1 MLVRALSFA
10 VLGIDAVPVEVET
23 DITHGL
29 PSYTVVGLPGGAVR
43 ESDDRIRAAV
53 RNSGLPFP
61 GRKVTVNLAPA
72 DLRKDGSLLDLPIAL
87 SVLSAEGAL
96 PGEAL
101 AGWVIAGELSLDGTV
116 RPIRGAL
123 AQAILARNLRIPGVI
138 TPFDNG
144 DEARLVPGIRVVA
157 VRSLREAAAA
167 LTGEDPPADGAD
179 ADPGGAKPKD
189 TDAPPP
195 ERAPDLA
202 DVVGQPMARRAL
214 EIAAAG
220 CHAMLLV
227 GPPGCGKTM
236 LAERLPGI
244 LPDLSASEALEAT
257 RVYGASGEPPW
268 PRPLLRRPF
277 RAPHPSITAAGLMG
291 GGNPPRPGEVSFAHC
306 GVLFLDEFSEFHTD
320 VREALRQPVESGE
333 IRISRSGHRFRF
345 PCRFLLLAATNPCPC
360 GNAGHPRKVC
370 RCSPP
375 LLDRFSRKFSGPL
388 LDRIDLAVS
397 VQPVRGRGVVR
408 RGARRILRGGPA
420 PGRSVPHDPGGAV
433 RGARFPDERDR
444 PLRYGGAVAGAH
456 PGSGRVPHAGGGTA
470 LPVGEGDREG
480 VPRGADDRRPRWRAP
495 GSAPPRSRGSP
506 VPPVRVR
513 NTGGIH
519 VRDDAP
525 RRRDPPSSFAQVGSP
540 DGRRP
545 RGQDE
550 LRAAGVPPR
559 DIPRGTRNLAG
570 TTTGR
575 VRAGRRCPRTPFRRS
590 CGNRG

>member
-23 DITHGL
+23 DIAHGL

-87 SVLSAEGAL
+87 SVLSAEGVL

-123 AQAILARNLRIPGVI
+123 AQAILARILQDPG
-138 TPFDNG
+138 G
-144 DEARLVPGIRVVA
+144 HH
-157 VRSLREAAAA
+157 SLRQRGRGAHGAR
-167 LTGEDPPADGAD
+167 DPGGRGPFPPRGGGRPHGRGSLPAMAQTPTPADGPAKD
-179 ADPGGAKPKD
+179 AGAP
-189 TDAPPP
+189 AP
-195 ERAPDLA
+195 ERAPDLS

-244 LPDLSASEALEAT
+244 LPDLSASEALDAT
-257 RVYGASGEPPW
+257 RIYGASGEPPW

-277 RAPHPSITAAGLMG
+277 RAPHPSITAAGLLG
-291 GGNPPRPGEVSFAHC
+291 GGIPPRPGEISFAHC
-306 GVLFLDEFSEFHTD
+306 GVLFLDEFSEFRAE

-333 IRISRSGHRFRF
+333 IRISRSGHRYRF

-397 VQPVRGRGVVR
+397 VLPVAVEAWSGEARGESSAAVR
-408 RGARRILRGGPA
+408 RRVDACRAVQEARYAGRVSRTNGTVRSGTAELLRELTPEAAAFLTRAAERLSLSGRAIGKACRVARTIADLAAERRAGLPHVAEALQYRLSGFGA
-420 PGRSVPHDPGGAV
+420 PGES
-433 RGARFPDERDR
+433 
-444 PLRYGGAVAGAH
+444 
-456 PGSGRVPHAGGGTA
+456 T
-470 LPVGEGDREG
+470 
-480 VPRGADDRRPRWRAP
+480 
-495 GSAPPRSRGSP
+495 
-506 VPPVRVR
+506 
-513 NTGGIH
+513 
-519 VRDDAP
+519 
-525 RRRDPPSSFAQVGSP
+525 
-540 DGRRP
+540 
-545 RGQDE
+545 
-550 LRAAGVPPR
+550 
-559 DIPRGTRNLAG
+559 
-570 TTTGR
+570 
-575 VRAGRRCPRTPFRRS
+575 
-590 CGNRG
+590 

>member
-23 DITHGL
+23 DIAHGL
-29 PSYTVVGLPGGAVR
+29 PSYTVVGLPGSAVR

-87 SVLSAEGAL
+87 SVLSAEGVL

-167 LTGEDPPADGAD
+167 LTGEEPPGDGAD
-179 ADPGGAKPKD
+179 PDPVDNPSKDPG
-189 TDAPPP
+189 APAP
-195 ERAPDLA
+195 ERAPDLS

-244 LPDLSASEALEAT
+244 LPDLSSSEALDAT
-257 RVYGASGEPPW
+257 RIYGASGEPPW

-277 RAPHPSITAAGLMG
+277 RAPHPSITTAGLLG
-291 GGNPPRPGEVSFAHC
+291 GGIPPRPGEISFAHG
-306 GVLFLDEFSEFHTD
+306 GVLFLDEFSEFRAE

-333 IRISRSGHRFRF
+333 IRISRSGHRYRF

-370 RCSPP
+370 RCTPP
-375 LLDRFSRKFSGPL
+375 LLDRFARKFSGPL
-388 LDRIDLAVS
+388 LDRIDLAITVLPVAVEAWSGETRGEASAAVRCRVDACRAVQEARYAGRVS
-397 VQPVRGRGVVR
+397 RTNGTVRSGTADLLRELTPEAAAFLARAAERLSLSGRAIGKACRVARTIADLAAER
-408 RGARRILRGGPA
+408 RAGLPHVAEALQYRLSGTGIGGP
-420 PGRSVPHDPGGAV
+420 
-433 RGARFPDERDR
+433 
-444 PLRYGGAVAGAH
+444 
-456 PGSGRVPHAGGGTA
+456 GT
-470 LPVGEGDREG
+470 LME
-480 VPRGADDRRPRWRAP
+480 
-495 GSAPPRSRGSP
+495 
-506 VPPVRVR
+506 
-513 NTGGIH
+513 
-519 VRDDAP
+519 
-525 RRRDPPSSFAQVGSP
+525 
-540 DGRRP
+540 
-545 RGQDE
+545 
-550 LRAAGVPPR
+550 
-559 DIPRGTRNLAG
+559 
-570 TTTGR
+570 
-575 VRAGRRCPRTPFRRS
+575 
-590 CGNRG
+590 

>member
-1 MLVRALSFA
+1 LLVRALSFA

-87 SVLSAEGAL
+87 SVLSAEGVL

-123 AQAILARNLRIPGVI
+123 SQAILARNLRIPGVI

-167 LTGEDPPADGAD
+167 LTGEEPPGDGAD
-179 ADPGGAKPKD
+179 ADSGDGPVKGSGAP
-189 TDAPPP
+189 AA
-195 ERAPDLA
+195 ERTPDLS

-214 EIAAAG
+214 EVAAAG

-244 LPDLSASEALEAT
+244 LPDLSASEALDAT
-257 RVYGASGEPPW
+257 RIYGAAGEPPW

-277 RAPHPSITAAGLMG
+277 RAPHPSTTAAGLLG
-291 GGNPPRPGEVSFAHC
+291 GGNPPRPGEISFAHC
-306 GVLFLDEFSEFHTD
+306 GVLFLDEFSEFRAE

-370 RCSPP
+370 RCSPS

-397 VQPVRGRGVVR
+397 VLPVAVEAWSGEARGESSAAVR
-408 RGARRILRGGPA
+408 RRVDACRAVQEARYAGRVSRTNGTVRSGTAELLRELTPEA
-420 PGRSVPHDPGGAV
+420 AAFLTRA
-433 RGARFPDERDR
+433 AER
-444 PLRYGGAVAGAH
+444 LSL
-456 PGSGRVPHAGGGTA
+456 SGRAIGKACRVARTIADLAAERRAGLPHAAEA
-470 LPVGEGDREG
+470 LQYRLSGF
-480 VPRGADDRRPRWRAP
+480 
-495 GSAPPRSRGSP
+495 GSP
-506 VPPVRVR
+506 GDS
-513 NTGGIH
+513 T
-519 VRDDAP
+519 
-525 RRRDPPSSFAQVGSP
+525 
-540 DGRRP
+540 
-545 RGQDE
+545 
-550 LRAAGVPPR
+550 
-559 DIPRGTRNLAG
+559 
-570 TTTGR
+570 
-575 VRAGRRCPRTPFRRS
+575 
-590 CGNRG
+590 

>member
-1 MLVRALSFA
+1 LLVRALSFA

-87 SVLSAEGAL
+87 SVLSAEGVL

-116 RPIRGAL
+116 RPVRGAL
-123 AQAILARNLRIPGVI
+123 SQAILARNLRIPGVI

-167 LTGEDPPADGAD
+167 LTGEGFPGEGAD
-179 ADPGGAKPKD
+179 VDSGDTPAKNS
-189 TDAPPP
+189 AAP
-195 ERAPDLA
+195 ERAPDLS

-220 CHAMLLV
+220 CHAMLLA

-244 LPDLSASEALEAT
+244 LPDLSASEALDAT
-257 RVYGASGEPPW
+257 RIYGAAGEPPW

-277 RAPHPSITAAGLMG
+277 RAPHPSITAAGLLG
-291 GGNPPRPGEVSFAHC
+291 GGNPPRPGEISFAHC
-306 GVLFLDEFSEFHTD
+306 GVLFLDEFSEFRAE
-320 VREALRQPVESGE
+320 VREALRQPLESGE
-333 IRISRSGHRFRF
+333 IRISRSGHRYRF

-370 RCSPP
+370 RCSAP

-388 LDRIDLAVS
+388 LDRIDLEVS
-397 VQPVRGRGVVR
+397 VLPIAVEAWSGETRGESSAAVRGRVDACRAVQEARYAGRVFRTNGTVR
-408 RGARRILRGGPA
+408 SGTADLLRELTPEA
-420 PGRSVPHDPGGAV
+420 VAFLTRAAERLSLSGRSIGKACRV
-433 RGARFPDERDR
+433 ARTIADLAAERR
-444 PLRYGGAVAGAH
+444 VAL
-456 PGSGRVPHAGGGTA
+456 PHAAEA
-470 LPVGEGDREG
+470 LQYRLSGFG
-480 VPRGADDRRPRWRAP
+480 
-495 GSAPPRSRGSP
+495 
-506 VPPVRVR
+506 
-513 NTGGIH
+513 
-519 VRDDAP
+519 
-525 RRRDPPSSFAQVGSP
+525 
-540 DGRRP
+540 
-545 RGQDE
+545 
-550 LRAAGVPPR
+550 
-559 DIPRGTRNLAG
+559 
-570 TTTGR
+570 
-575 VRAGRRCPRTPFRRS
+575 
-590 CGNRG
+590 

>member
-1 MLVRALSFA
+1 VPLLVRALSFA

-23 DITHGL
+23 DIAHGL
-29 PSYTVVGLPGGAVR
+29 PSYTVVGLPVGAVR

-87 SVLSAEGAL
+87 SVLSAEGVL

-157 VRSLREAAAA
+157 VRTLREAAAA
-167 LTGEDPPADGAD
+167 LTGEEPPC
-179 ADPGGAKPKD
+179 GGAEGGPRD
-189 TDAPPP
+189 GPAEEAGAPAPG
-195 ERAPDLA
+195 RAPDLSE
-202 DVVGQPMARRAL
+202 VVGQPMARRAL
-214 EIAAAG
+214 EIAAG
-220 CHAMLLV
+220 GSHAMLLV

-244 LPDLSASEALEAT
+244 LPDLSASEALDAT

-277 RAPHPSITAAGLMG
+277 RAPHPSITAAGLLG
-291 GGNPPRPGEVSFAHC
+291 GGNPPRPGEISFAHC
-306 GVLFLDEFSEFHTD
+306 GVLFLDEFSEFRAE
-320 VREALRQPVESGE
+320 VRETLRQPLESGE
-333 IRISRSGHRFRF
+333 IRISRSGRRYRF
-345 PCRFLLLAATNPCPC
+345 PCRFQLLAATNPCPC

-397 VQPVRGRGVVR
+397 VQPVAVEAWSGAPRGEPSSTVR
-408 RGARRILRGGPA
+408 RRVEACRAIQEARYEGRASRTNGTVRSGTSELLRELA
-420 PGRSVPHDPGGAV
+420 PEAAAFL
-433 RGARFPDERDR
+433 ARAAER
-444 PLRYGGAVAGAH
+444 LSL
-456 PGSGRVPHAGGGTA
+456 SGRAIGKACRVARTI
-470 LPVGEGDREG
+470 
-480 VPRGADDRRPRWRAP
+480 AD
-495 GSAPPRSRGSP
+495 
-506 VPPVRVR
+506 
-513 NTGGIH
+513 
-519 VRDDAP
+519 
-525 RRRDPPSSFAQVGSP
+525 
-540 DGRRP
+540 
-545 RGQDE
+545 
-550 LRAAGVPPR
+550 
-559 DIPRGTRNLAG
+559 LASE
-570 TTTGR
+570 R
-575 VRAGRRCPRTPFRRS
+575 RAGLPHVAEALQYRLSGFGAPD
-590 CGNRG
+590 

>member
-29 PSYTVVGLPGGAVR
+29 PSYTVVGLPGSAVR

-87 SVLSAEGAL
+87 SVLSAEGVL

-123 AQAILARNLRIPGVI
+123 AQAILARDLKIPGVI

-167 LTGEDPPADGAD
+167 LTGKEAPGDGAD
-179 ADPGGAKPKD
+179 PGAGPSKDAGAPV
-189 TDAPPP
+189 P
-195 ERAPDLA
+195 ERAPDLS

-244 LPDLSASEALEAT
+244 LPDLSASEALDAT
-257 RVYGASGEPPW
+257 RIYGASGEPPW

-277 RAPHPSITAAGLMG
+277 RAPHPSITAAGLLG
-291 GGNPPRPGEVSFAHC
+291 GGIPPRPGEISFAHC
-306 GVLFLDEFSEFHTD
+306 GVLFLDEFSEFGAE

-333 IRISRSGHRFRF
+333 IRISRSGHRYRF

-397 VQPVRGRGVVR
+397 VLPVAVEAWSGETRGESSAAVR
-408 RGARRILRGGPA
+408 RRVNACRAVQEARYAGRVFRTNGTVRSGTAELLRELTPEA
-420 PGRSVPHDPGGAV
+420 AAFLTRAAERLSLSGRAIGKACRVARTIADLAAERRAGLPHVAEALQYRLSGFG
-433 RGARFPDERDR
+433 
-444 PLRYGGAVAGAH
+444 AGA
-456 PGSGRVPHAGGGTA
+456 GG
-470 LPVGEGDREG
+470 
-480 VPRGADDRRPRWRAP
+480 
-495 GSAPPRSRGSP
+495 
-506 VPPVRVR
+506 
-513 NTGGIH
+513 
-519 VRDDAP
+519 
-525 RRRDPPSSFAQVGSP
+525 
-540 DGRRP
+540 
-545 RGQDE
+545 
-550 LRAAGVPPR
+550 
-559 DIPRGTRNLAG
+559 
-570 TTTGR
+570 
-575 VRAGRRCPRTPFRRS
+575 
-590 CGNRG
+590 

>member
-1 MLVRALSFA
+1 PLLVRALSFA

-87 SVLSAEGAL
+87 SVLSAEGVL

-101 AGWVIAGELSLDGTV
+101 GGWVIAGELSLDGTV

-167 LTGEDPPADGAD
+167 LTGEGPSADGAD
-179 ADPGGAKPKD
+179 ADAGGAKPED
-189 TDAPPP
+189 NGAPAS
-195 ERAPDLA
+195 ERASDLS

-244 LPDLSASEALEAT
+244 LPDLSASEALDAT
-257 RVYGASGEPPW
+257 RIYGASGEPPW

-277 RAPHPSITAAGLMG
+277 RAPHPSITAAGLLG
-291 GGNPPRPGEVSFAHC
+291 GGIPARPGEISFAHC
-306 GVLFLDEFSEFHTD
+306 GVLFLDEFSEFRAE

-333 IRISRSGHRFRF
+333 IRISRSGHRYRF
-345 PCRFLLLAATNPCPC
+345 PCRFLLLAATTGSTSRSPCCRSRSRRGPARRVA
-360 GNAGHPRKVC
+360 NRLRRSAAGSKRAG
-370 RCSPP
+370 
-375 LLDRFSRKFSGPL
+375 RFRRRGTRGAFSG
-388 LDRIDLAVS
+388 RT
-397 VQPVRGRGVVR
+397 
-408 RGARRILRGGPA
+408 GPSA
-420 PGRSVPHDPGGAV
+420 PGRRTCCGSSRR
-433 RGARFPDERDR
+433 RGPRSSRGQRNGSLFRE
-444 PLRYGGAVAGAH
+444 GQ
-456 PGSGRVPHAGGGTA
+456 SGRRAA
-470 LPVGEGDREG
+470 W
-480 VPRGADDRRPRWRAP
+480 RG
-495 GSAPPRSRGSP
+495 RSPTS
-506 VPPVRVR
+506 
-513 NTGGIH
+513 
-519 VRDDAP
+519 
-525 RRRDPPSSFAQVGSP
+525 PPSAGSRSPTPRKPSNIASP
-540 DGRRP
+540 DSG
-545 RGQDE
+545 D
-550 LRAAGVPPR
+550 LAGVLSTSETVER
-559 DIPRGTRNLAG
+559 IIK
-570 TTTGR
+570 
-575 VRAGRRCPRTPFRRS
+575 
-590 CGNRG
+590 

>member
-29 PSYTVVGLPGGAVR
+29 PSYTVVGLPGSAVR
-43 ESDDRIRAAV
+43 ESDYRIRAAV

-87 SVLSAEGAL
+87 SVLSAEGVL

-123 AQAILARNLRIPGVI
+123 AQAILARNLKIPGVI
-138 TPFDNG
+138 TPSDNG

-167 LTGEDPPADGAD
+167 LTGEPPHSDGAH
-179 ADPGGAKPKD
+179 ADPGAGSSVDAGAP
-189 TDAPPP
+189 AP
-195 ERAPDLA
+195 ENAPDLS
-202 DVVGQPMARRAL
+202 DMVGQTIARRAL

-220 CHAMLLV
+220 NHAMLLV

-244 LPDLSASEALEAT
+244 LPDLTPAEALDAT

-277 RAPHPSITAAGLMG
+277 RAPHPSITTAGLLG
-291 GGNPPRPGEVSFAHC
+291 GGNPPRPGEISFAHC
-306 GVLFLDEFSEFHTD
+306 GVLFLDEFSEFRAE

-333 IRISRSGHRFRF
+333 VRISRSGRRYRF

-370 RCSPP
+370 RCPPP

-397 VQPVRGRGVVR
+397 VQPVEAEAWSGEARGEPSEAVRHRVEACRAVQEARYAGRGSR
-408 RGARRILRGGPA
+408 TN
-420 PGRSVPHDPGGAV
+420 
-433 RGARFPDERDR
+433 
-444 PLRYGGAVAGAH
+444 
-456 PGSGRVPHAGGGTA
+456 GT
-470 LPVGEGDREG
+470 
-480 VPRGADDRRPRWRAP
+480 
-495 GSAPPRSRGSP
+495 
-506 VPPVRVR
+506 
-513 NTGGIH
+513 
-519 VRDDAP
+519 
-525 RRRDPPSSFAQVGSP
+525 
-540 DGRRP
+540 
-545 RGQDE
+545 
-550 LRAAGVPPR
+550 
-559 DIPRGTRNLAG
+559 
-570 TTTGR
+570 
-575 VRAGRRCPRTPFRRS
+575 VRAGTAELLRELTPEAAAFLTRAAERLSLSGRAIGKACRVARTIADLAAEPRTELPHVAEALQYRLTGF
-590 CGNRG
+590 G

>member
-10 VLGIDAVPVEVET
+10 VLGVDAVPVEVET

-29 PSYTVVGLPGGAVR
+29 PSYTVVGLPGSAVR

-87 SVLSAEGAL
+87 SVLSAEGVL

-123 AQAILARNLRIPGVI
+123 SQAILARNLRIPGVI

-144 DEARLVPGIRVVA
+144 DEARLVPGVRVVA

-167 LTGEDPPADGAD
+167 LTGEEPPADGAD
-179 ADPGGAKPKD
+179 TDPGGAKPKD
-189 TDAPPP
+189 TDAF
-195 ERAPDLA
+195 APDLS

-236 LAERLPGI
+236 LAERLAGI
-244 LPDLSASEALEAT
+244 LPDLSASEALDAT
-257 RVYGASGEPPW
+257 RIYGAAGEPPG

-277 RAPHPSITAAGLMG
+277 RAPHPSITAAGLLG
-291 GGNPPRPGEVSFAHC
+291 GGIPPRPGEISFAHC
-306 GVLFLDEFSEFHTD
+306 GVLFLDEFSEFHAD

-333 IRISRSGHRFRF
+333 IRISRSGHRYRF

-397 VQPVRGRGVVR
+397 VQPVAVETWSCETRGESSAAVR
-408 RGARRILRGGPA
+408 RRVEACREVQEAR
-420 PGRSVPHDPGGAV
+420 HAV
-433 RGARFPDERDR
+433 RGSRTNGTVRSGTAELLRELTPEAAAFLTRAAER
-444 PLRYGGAVAGAH
+444 LSL
-456 PGSGRVPHAGGGTA
+456 SGRAIGKACRVARTIADLAGERRVTLPHAAEA
-470 LPVGEGDREG
+470 LQYRLSGFGAKGD
-480 VPRGADDRRPRWRAP
+480 
-495 GSAPPRSRGSP
+495 S
-506 VPPVRVR
+506 
-513 NTGGIH
+513 T
-519 VRDDAP
+519 
-525 RRRDPPSSFAQVGSP
+525 
-540 DGRRP
+540 
-545 RGQDE
+545 
-550 LRAAGVPPR
+550 
-559 DIPRGTRNLAG
+559 
-570 TTTGR
+570 
-575 VRAGRRCPRTPFRRS
+575 
-590 CGNRG
+590 